1 MDSDALKVSRLLYLE
16 KLHHY
21 WRCCACVHSL
31 AQQIAFRSF
40 FCLFDKCSSCFVRPH
55 GVFLFTSDGNS
66 IEYCVAVLLPWVIEE
81 WKSEYLR
88 FAHAAGMFCLL
99 FGSYWAVC
107 GLWIAS
113 RLLTTI
119 IKGEDYRWKILYCLR
134 GVEVLSFLIGIDVD
148 LVWYGL
154 DVLSSHWY
162 CKRSWRLVF
171 FKCVW
176 CVCVPAWLD

>member
-31 AQQIAFRSF
+31 AQHIAFRSF

-134 GVEVLSFLIGIDVD
+134 GVEVFIFSYRDWRWSCLIWSGCIVFP
-148 LVWYGL
+148 LIL
-154 DVLSSHWY
+154 QTLLAFS
-162 CKRSWRLVF
+162 F

-176 CVCVPAWLD
+176 CVPAWLD